1 MNISSLN
8 SPSDIAD
15 LAISMRGDAVS
26 NEKNVLMLKKA
37 QDLMK
42 QEGAAFVKMI
52 ESAGAPS
59 QVSSPGGLDV
69 YA

>member
-52 ESAGAPS
+52 ESSGAPS

>member
-52 ESAGAPS
+52 ESAGAQSPVSPS
-59 QVSSPGGLDV
+59 GGLDA